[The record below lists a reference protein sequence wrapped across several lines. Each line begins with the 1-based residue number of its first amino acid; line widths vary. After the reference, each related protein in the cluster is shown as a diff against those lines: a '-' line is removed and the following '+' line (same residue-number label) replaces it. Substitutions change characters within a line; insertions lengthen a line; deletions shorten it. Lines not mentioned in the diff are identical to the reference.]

1 MNLWLN
7 DIWDMRS
14 YIGEKKLRDNILD
27 NVKREIDLIIFIVN
41 NLLEYKGNEI
51 DGVEFMD
58 RFRNIRSNSTIKSNK
73 IYDITKMKK
82 LIDGDVKVFIDLIF
96 DFDNIINEFDDF
108 NLNNKDKDK
117 LKKYYLDKVKYFMSN
132 WK

>member
-1 MNLWLN
+1 MNFWLN

-14 YIGEKKLRDNILD
+14 YIGEKKLTDNILD

-82 LIDGDVKVFIDLIF
+82 LIDGDIKVFIDLIF
-96 DFDNIINEFDDF
+96 DFNNIINEFDDF